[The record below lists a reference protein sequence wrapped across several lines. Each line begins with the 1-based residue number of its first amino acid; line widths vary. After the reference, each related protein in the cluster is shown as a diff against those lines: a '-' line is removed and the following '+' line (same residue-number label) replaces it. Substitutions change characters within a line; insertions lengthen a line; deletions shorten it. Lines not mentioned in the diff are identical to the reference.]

1 MRDTVTK
8 SDWLHAMQ
16 CLPGAWYGLREE
28 ISAPDE
34 AARFRMEQGQEVGA
48 LARELFPDGVLV
60 GRSGVLSSAEHTH
73 ELISAGV
80 DTLFEPTFPLPPFIA
95 KADILTHDNHGWHV
109 LEVKSNFSDTSQMD
123 ELLDDLAYTVW
134 ILSEAG
140 IKIGRASLLLLSRA
154 YQFGGGPEQLFKV
167 IDKTAEA
174 ITRAGEFDVAKNA
187 TLAALFRDHPPK
199 AKLSSACRECKRFGD
214 TCLHTGAAHT
224 VLEIPQL
231 HYTKLAKLSEAGI
244 IDLADV
250 PADLKLNERQQRAR
264 YSALSGNTVVEVGL
278 EAALAALVWPCHY
291 LDFETLATVLPLY
304 PGHGCHKQI
313 LTQFSIHHR
322 ETKDSEPTH
331 TEYLADPSRDCQR
344 ELAEALIGAVGDRGS
359 IIVYSDFEAK
369 RIKALEEAY
378 PDLAERLELILG
390 RLVDL
395 LPIIRD
401 NVYHPEFRG
410 SFSIKNVL
418 PALVPDLSYENLDIR
433 NGEVAVARFAR
444 MARGEIGGDAVNAI
458 RQQLLEYCKMDTF
471 AMVSL
476 HGVLDELASGR
487 RRAA

>member
-1 MRDTVTK
+1 
-8 SDWLHAMQ
+8 MQ
-16 CLPGAWYGLREE
+16 CLPGAWYGIREE

-34 AARFRMEQGQEVGA
+34 AARFRMEQGREIGA
-48 LARELFPDGVLV
+48 LARKLYPEGVLV
-60 GRSGVLSSAEHTH
+60 GGSGALSSAEHTH
-73 ELISAGV
+73 ELINSGV
-80 DTLFEPTFPLPPFIA
+80 DTLFEPTFTLPSFIA
-95 KADILTHDNHGWHV
+95 KADILTRDNHEWHV

-123 ELLDDLAYTVW
+123 DLVDDLAYTVW
-134 ILSEAG
+134 ILSEAR
-140 IKIGRASLLLLSRA
+140 IKVGKASLLLLSRA
-154 YQFGGGPEQLFKV
+154 YRFGGAPERLFEIV
-167 IDKTAEA
+167 DKTGQAIDRAAEFK
-174 ITRAGEFDVAKNA
+174 EAKIA
-187 TLAALFRDHPPK
+187 TLAALFREHPPR
-199 AKLSSACRECKRFGD
+199 AKLSSACRECERFGD
-214 TCLHTGAAHT
+214 SCLRTGAAHT

-278 EAALAALVWPCHY
+278 EAALAAVVWPCHY

-322 ETKDSEPTH
+322 ESKDSEPTH
-331 TEYLADPSRDCQR
+331 SEYLADPSRDCQR
-344 ELAEALIGAVGDRGS
+344 ELAEALIAAVGDRGS

-369 RIKALEEAY
+369 RIRELEEAC
-378 PDLAERLELILG
+378 PDLASHLELILG
-390 RLVDL
+390 RLIDL

-401 NVYHPEFRG
+401 NVYHPDFRG
-410 SFSIKNVL
+410 SFSIKQVL
-418 PALVPDLSYENLDIR
+418 PALIPDLSYENLDIR
-433 NGEVAVARFAR
+433 NGEIAIARFAR
-444 MARGEIGGDAVNAI
+444 MARGQIVGDAVETT

-476 HGVLDELASGR
+476 HGVLDELAAGK